1 MRGLGRSQIVRR
13 HSDMGLVTRGG
24 QRSGQ
29 GANTGILMGSPD
41 MGLVTRGCQ
50 RRGQGANEAASRMWS
65 SARQRS
71 RDTRHIGHVTR
82 DTRHTAS
89 SHRPGERDSRH
100 IRYCGTSPVQ

>member
-24 QRSGQ
+24 
-29 GANTGILMGSPD
+29 
-41 MGLVTRGCQ
+41 Q

-82 DTRHTAS
+82 DTRHIEHMTRHTAS

>member
-1 MRGLGRSQIVRR
+1 MRR

-24 QRSGQ
+24 QRRGQ

-41 MGLVTRGCQ
+41 MGPVTRGCQ

-71 RDTRHIGHVTR
+71 RHTRDMTRDTRDIGHMTR